1 MRAARMRAPLAAALL
16 AAAAGMHVGVS
27 AGAQNAPPPP
37 GPAAQT
43 PPNTEIY
50 LARLLHRGDSLVLT
64 PPQNVTRR
72 AGYDNQPSF
81 LIDAPGFLYTAIG
94 SDGQA
99 EVWRY
104 DIATRRR
111 TRVTRTPESEYSPTM
126 MPGGTRFSVVR
137 VERDSTQRL
146 WSFALDGSDP
156 QLVLR
161 ALQPVGYHT
170 WLDAFRLATF
180 VLGNPSTLH
189 VIRRDG
195 SGDEIRARDIGR
207 ALQRIPGQQWYSF
220 TQRDSAKA
228 LWIMA
233 QPFEGGDVS
242 QLVRTPPDNEY
253 FVWAPDGTLLS
264 ASGGSLVRWNGVS
277 GDGGA
282 WIPIASLA
290 SAGVKNISRLAVSPD
305 GRWLAFVA
313 EPVEPPPRAR

>member
-1 MRAARMRAPLAAALL
+1 MCLPLAALL
-16 AAAAGMHVGVS
+16 FAAAGRTDAQAAPQQTPAQS
-27 AGAQNAPPPP
+27 AAP
-37 GPAAQT
+37 QT

-50 LARLLHRGDSLVLT
+50 LSRLLHRGDSLVLT

-72 AGYDNQPSF
+72 VGYDNQPSF
-81 LIDAPGFLYTAIG
+81 LIDASGFLYTAIG
-94 SDGQA
+94 ADGQA
-99 EVWRY
+99 DIWRY

-111 TRVTRTPESEYSPTM
+111 TRLTNTPESEYSPTV

-161 ALQPVGYHT
+161 VLKPVGYHA
-170 WLDAFRLATF
+170 WLDAFRLAAY
-180 VLGNPSTLH
+180 VLGTPSTLH

-195 SGDEIRARDIGR
+195 SGDEERARDIGR

-220 TQRDSAKA
+220 TQRDSTKA

-242 QLVRTPPDNEY
+242 QLVRTPPDNEF

-277 GDGGA
+277 GDGSE
-282 WIPIASLA
+282 WLPVASLA
-290 SAGVKNISRLAVSPD
+290 AAKVKNVSRLAVSPD
-305 GRWLAFVA
+305 GKWLAFVA
-313 EPVEPPPRAR
+313 EPLGP